1 MPKLK
6 RASSS
11 LAASRAKKQKRLRVA
26 ERLQQDSDDIS
37 NGRNRRGRE
46 ERRRERNTEA
56 RRISRLDPLRRQQ
69 EQTRDTAA
77 RRRVRQNP
85 ERRQEEQMRNTV
97 AHRVAREDPIRRM
110 EQQQRDLIQHRE
122 ARADPQYSAQEQQA
136 NNTRRQQVC
145 AGRQANFRA
154 LNYHPDNFVN
164 TTSVGLLSVQCQN
177 CGALKFSKETEG
189 FCCSK
194 GNVKLDVFPQPQP
207 FLQRLYEGTDS
218 DSKHF
223 LSNIQK
229 YNCAF
234 QMTSFGCHEI
244 NMAGFSPSFRIQGQ
258 VYHLIGSMVPT
269 AGESPKFAQIYFI
282 DNRESEVAA
291 RCAIV
296 DGLRPDIVSSINELL
311 INENRYVEVFKVAK
325 EIFEQQDS
333 STNIK
338 IVINENKRPSGEHSR
353 RYNSPVNDEI
363 AVLMPNDNI
372 SNRDVVL
379 HYRDGGLRHISELH
393 RSYDPLQY
401 PLLFPH
407 GTDGW
412 HVNLKLQNGKK
423 LTALVYYR
431 YHIMVRQ
438 NVSVLLRAKRLF
450 QQFLVDAYC
459 KIETERLQFL
469 RREQTALRADCYQD
483 LRDAILD
490 SDGDPRNVG
499 RRVILPSTFTGG
511 PQYMHERKQDAMT
524 YVRKYGH
531 PDLFITTTT
540 NPNWPEIK
548 DSLLPGQDPH
558 DRPDIVARVFRLKV
572 QKLLEML
579 KSEMIFGKPQA
590 WLYSIEW
597 QKRGLPHCHLLLWLI
612 AEHRITPDKIDNVIC
627 AEIPNPTV
635 DPELHQIAMSN
646 MVHGPCGSIN
656 PQSPCM
662 QDGHCSK
669 KYPKQY
675 ISESQLGADSY
686 PLYKRSSPDDGGQV
700 STISMRVGGTRID
713 QQVDNRWIVPYNKL
727 LLRSM
732 NCHCN
737 VELCMS
743 IKSIK
748 YVLKYVHKGCDQAMF
763 TLQSSRVDEISDY
776 QNARYVSSNEAVWRI
791 LEFPI
796 HERDPPVQ
804 QLAVHLENGQRV
816 YFTEDTARDQASRD
830 PPKTTLTEFF
840 NLCQV
845 DDFART
851 LYYVD
856 VPRYYTW
863 NKKSWSRRKQGT
875 PVDGFPGIKEARI
888 LGRVYT
894 ISPRQGECFY
904 LRLLLHHVRGPQSFS
919 DLRTVN
925 GDLCCSFRE
934 ACFKLDLLEDDNQY
948 HLAMEEASVSNSA
961 ASLRSLFA
969 VILTW
974 CEPSNP
980 FEMYERNKEVMAEDF
995 LHQHRTRLGNV
1006 DLDYNDDIF
1015 NLALND
1021 LQDKV
1026 LSMGGRELSEY
1037 GLPQP
1042 QTVDN
1047 DRFAMVYHREINYDQ
1062 GEQRAYVERNLPLLT
1077 SDQQEVYDSFCSM
1090 ITGNDGG
1097 MLFLDAP
1104 GGTGKTFLIN
1114 IILAKLRSE
1123 GKIALATASSGIA
1136 ATLLTGGR
1144 TLHSTFKIPLD
1155 LHAMDIPICNIK
1167 KGTALCRVI
1176 QEGKATVVDEAPMTN
1191 KLAFEALDRT
1201 LRDLTGKDQP
1211 MGGMCMLLCGDFR
1224 QILPVIQGGT
1234 RGNIVD
1240 SCLKK
1245 SFLWDHVTVK
1255 HLHTNM
1261 RVHLHEDEAAGEF
1274 AGQLLAIGDG
1284 KYPIDISPDI
1294 IQLPENIGTFVC
1306 SMDELVSRV
1315 YPDLLSNF
1323 RNMNWLSERCI
1334 LAPLNETTR
1343 TINTAL
1349 VAQLPGNSVEYRSL
1363 DSVLDESQAV
1373 HFPIEFL
1380 NSLEVSGFP
1389 SHLLSLKIAAPIIIL
1404 RSLDPPRVT
1413 NGTRCVI
1420 TKLSANTIEA
1430 KISHGRYAGHDI
1442 IIPHIPLIP
1451 SNSTLPFEFR
1461 RLQFPV
1467 ALCFAMTIN
1476 KSQGQTFKAVGVD
1489 LTNESFTHGML
1500 YVALSRVGSP
1510 NCLTLLVREGRKT
1523 CNVVYSEVFN

>member
-1 MPKLK
+1 M
-6 RASSS
+6 
-11 LAASRAKKQKRLRVA
+11 
-26 ERLQQDSDDIS
+26 
-37 NGRNRRGRE
+37 
-46 ERRRERNTEA
+46 
-56 RRISRLDPLRRQQ
+56 
-69 EQTRDTAA
+69 
-77 RRRVRQNP
+77 
-85 ERRQEEQMRNTV
+85 
-97 AHRVAREDPIRRM
+97 H
-110 EQQQRDLIQHRE
+110 HRE
-122 ARADPQYSAQEQQA
+122 ARSDPQYQAREQQI
-136 NNTRRQQVC
+136 NNTRRQQVRSS
-145 AGRQANFRA
+145 RQASLRA
-154 LNYHPDNFVN
+154 LQYQPQNFYN
-164 TTSVGLLSVQCQN
+164 TTDIGTMSLQCSN
-177 CGALKFSKETEG
+177 CSALKFEKETDSL
-189 FCCSK
+189 CCSK
-194 GNVKLDVFPQPQP
+194 GNVQLDEFPQVQT
-207 FLQRLYEGTDS
+207 FLQHLYEGIDS
-218 DSKHF
+218 NGKHF
-223 LSNIQK
+223 LANIRK
-229 YNCAF
+229 YNCVF
-234 QMTSFGCHEI
+234 QMTSFGCHEVS
-244 NMAGFSPSFRIQGQ
+244 MAGFNPSFRIQGQ
-258 VYHLIGSMVPT
+258 VYHLIGSIVPT
-269 AGESPKFAQIYFI
+269 EGESPKFAQIYFI
-282 DNRESEVAA
+282 DNEESEIAT
-291 RCAIV
+291 RSAIV
-296 DGLRPDIVSSINELL
+296 DGLKPDIIRGINNLL
-311 INENRYVEVFKVAK
+311 HENNHHVEVFKVAK
-325 EIFEQQDS
+325 EIFEQE
-333 STNIK
+333 STPTNVK
-338 IVINENKRPSGEHSR
+338 IVINETKRPSGEHSR
-353 RYNSPVNDEI
+353 RYNRPLSDEI
-363 AVLMPNDNI
+363 GVLMPNDVAN
-372 SNRDVVL
+372 NRDIVL
-379 HYRDGGLRHISELH
+379 HYKDGGLKHISELH

-412 HVNLKLQNGKK
+412 HVNLKLQNGRK
-423 LTALVYYR
+423 LTAMVYYR

-450 QQFLVDAYC
+450 QQYLVDAYC

-490 SDGDPRNVG
+490 GDGDPNNVG
-499 RRVILPSTFTGG
+499 RRIILPSTFTGG
-511 PQYMHERKQDAMT
+511 PRYMHERQQDAMT

-548 DSLLPGQDPH
+548 NSLLPGQDPQ

-579 KSEMIFGKPQA
+579 KSEMVFGKAQA

-597 QKRGLPHCHLLLWLI
+597 QKRGLPHCHLLLWLS
-612 AEHRITPDKIDNVIC
+612 ADHRITPDKIDDVIC
-627 AEIPNPTV
+627 AEIPDPSV
-635 DPELHQIAMSN
+635 DPELHQIVMSN
-646 MVHGPCGSIN
+646 MVHGPCGCIN
-656 PQSPCM
+656 PNSPCM
-662 QDGHCSK
+662 QDGRCSK

-675 ISESQLGADSY
+675 IAETQLGADSY
-686 PLYKRSSPDDGGQV
+686 PLYRRSSPDNGGQV
-700 STISMRVGGTRID
+700 SNISMRIGGSRVD
-713 QQVDNRWIVPYNKL
+713 QQIDNRWIVPYNKL

-763 TLQSSRVDEISDY
+763 ALRGSQVDEISDY
-776 QNARYVSSNEAVWRI
+776 QNARYVSSNEAAWRI

-816 YFTEDTARDQASRD
+816 YFTEDTALDRASGD

-840 NLCQV
+840 ALCRV
-845 DDFART
+845 DGFAKT
-851 LYYVD
+851 LLYVD
-856 VPRYYTW
+856 VPKYYTW
-863 NKKSWSRRKQGT
+863 SNKSWSRRKQGT
-875 PVDGFPGIKEARI
+875 DVAGFPGVKEAHV

-894 ISPRQGECFY
+894 INPRQGECFY
-904 LRLLLHHVRGPQSFS
+904 LRLLLHHIRGPQSFAE
-919 DLRTVN
+919 LKTVE
-925 GDLCCSFRE
+925 GDLCSSFRE
-934 ACFKLDLLEDDNQY
+934 ACFRLGLLEDDNQY
-948 HLAMEEASVSNSA
+948 HLAMQEASVSNSA
-961 ASLRSLFA
+961 SSLRSLFA

-980 FEMYERNKEVMAEDF
+980 LDIYEHHKEHMAEDF
-995 LHQHRTRLGNV
+995 LHQQRTRLNDN
-1006 DLDYNDDIF
+1006 DLSFNDDIF

-1042 QTVDN
+1042 QAVDN
-1047 DRFAMVYHREINYDQ
+1047 DRFARVYRREIDYDQ
-1062 GEQRAYVERNLPLLT
+1062 GEQQAYVEHNLPMLT
-1077 SDQQEVYDSFCSM
+1077 ADQREVYDCFCSM
-1090 ITGNDGG
+1090 INGNEGG

-1114 IILAKLRSE
+1114 LILAKLRSE
-1123 GKIALATASSGIA
+1123 GNIALATASSGIA

-1155 LHAMDIPICNIK
+1155 LFAMDIPICSIK
-1167 KGTALCRVI
+1167 KGTALSRVI

-1201 LRDLTGKDQP
+1201 LRDLTGKDQL

-1245 SFLWDHVTVK
+1245 SFLWEHVVVK

-1261 RVHLHEDEAAGEF
+1261 RVHLHGDEAAGEF

-1284 KYPIDISPDI
+1284 KYPIDTSPDI
-1294 IQLPENIGTFVC
+1294 IQLPESIGTFVC
-1306 SMDELVSRV
+1306 NIDELVSKV

-1323 RNMNWLSERCI
+1323 RNVAWLSERCI
-1334 LAPLNETTR
+1334 LAPLNENTR
-1343 TINTAL
+1343 AINTAL
-1349 VAQLPGNSVEYRSL
+1349 VAQLPGESVEYSSL

-1389 SHLLSLKIAAPIIIL
+1389 SHLLSLKVSAPIIIL
-1404 RSLDPPRVT
+1404 RSLDPPKVT

-1430 KISHGRYAGHDI
+1430 RISHGRYAGHDI
-1442 IIPHIPLIP
+1442 IIPRIPLIP
-1451 SNSTLPFEFR
+1451 SNSALPFEFR

-1510 NCLTLLVREGRKT
+1510 NCLTLLVGENRKT
-1523 CNVVYSEVFN
+1523 RNVIYNEVFN

>member
-1 MPKLK
+1 METLKKFLSYTLLLADVHVNITILNKPIRNHSLVFHLSLKMPKLK
-6 RASSS
+6 RSSS
-11 LAASRAKKQKRLRVA
+11 SKATSKAKKQKRM
-26 ERLQQDSDDIS
+26 ERLQAAERRQQDLGDTSDQNHDA
-37 NGRNRRGRE
+37 GLE
-46 ERRRERNTEA
+46 CKERRRDRNTEA
-56 RRISRLDPLRRQQ
+56 RRNARLDPERRQ
-69 EQTRDTAA
+69 EERIRDLVA
-77 RRRVRQNP
+77 RRRLRQEDP
-85 ERRQEEQMRNTV
+85 ERRQEEQVRNTE
-97 AHRVAREDPIRRM
+97 AHRIAREDPIRRM
-110 EQQQRDLIQHRE
+110 EERQQNTLQHRE
-122 ARADPQYSAQEQQA
+122 ARSDPEYRAQEQQI
-136 NNTRRQQVC
+136 NNTRRQQVRQ
-145 AGRQANFRA
+145 GRQANFRA
-154 LNYHPDNFVN
+154 LNYHPDNFLN
-164 TTSVGLLSVQCQN
+164 TTNVGLLSVECQK
-177 CGALKFSKETEG
+177 CGALKISKETEG
-189 FCCSK
+189 LCCSK
-194 GNVKLDVFPQPQP
+194 GNVKLDAFPQPQP
-207 FLQRLYEGTDS
+207 FLQHLYEGIDN
-218 DSKHF
+218 DGKHF
-223 LSNIQK
+223 LSNIRK

-234 QMTSFGCHEI
+234 QMTNFGCNEI
-244 NMAGFSPSFRIQGQ
+244 TMAGFNPSFRIQGQ

-282 DNRESEVAA
+282 DNRESEVAT
-291 RCAIV
+291 RCTII
-296 DGLRPDIVSSINELL
+296 DGLRPDIVSGISELL
-311 INENRYVEVFKVAK
+311 FDDNHYVEVFKLAK
-325 EIFEQQDS
+325 EVFEQHDS
-333 STNIK
+333 PSNIK

-353 RYNSPVNDEI
+353 RYNSPVSDEI
-363 AVLMPNDNI
+363 AVLMPNDNVN
-372 SNRDVVL
+372 NRDIVL
-379 HYRDGGLRHISELH
+379 HYRDGGLLRISELH

-412 HVNLKLQNGKK
+412 HINLKLQNGKK

-438 NVSVLLRAKRLF
+438 NVSFLLRAKRLF

-483 LRDAILD
+483 LRDAILEG
-490 SDGDPRNVG
+490 DGDPRNVG

-511 PQYMHERKQDAMT
+511 PRYMHERQQDAMS

-548 DSLLPGQDPH
+548 DNLLSGQDSQ
-558 DRPDIVARVFRLKV
+558 DRPDIVARVFKLKV

-579 KSEMIFGKPQA
+579 KSEMVFGKPQA

-597 QKRGLPHCHLLLWLI
+597 QKHGLPHCHLLLWLI
-612 AEHRITPDKIDNVIC
+612 AEHRITPDKIDDVIC
-627 AEIPNPTV
+627 AEIPDPAV
-635 DPELHQIAMSN
+635 DPELHQIVMSN
-646 MVHGPCGSIN
+646 MVHGPCSSIN

-675 ISESQLGADSY
+675 NSETLLGADSY
-686 PLYKRSSPDDGGQV
+686 PLYKRSSPDSGGQV
-700 STISMRVGGTRID
+700 STIRMRIIGGSHVS
-713 QQVDNRWIVPYNKL
+713 QEVDNRWIVPYNKL

-763 TLQSSRVDEISDY
+763 TLQSNQVDEISDY
-776 QNARYVSSNEAVWRI
+776 QNARYVSSNEAAWRI
-791 LEFPI
+791 LEFQI
-796 HERDPPVQ
+796 HERDPSVQ

-816 YFTEDTARDQASRD
+816 YFTEDTASDQASRD

-840 NLCQV
+840 ALCRI
-845 DDFART
+845 DNFAKT
-851 LYYVD
+851 LLYVD
-856 VPRYYTW
+856 VPKYYTW
-863 NKKSWSRRKQGT
+863 DKKAWNRKKQGT
-875 PVDGFPGIKEARI
+875 DVAGHPGVKEAHV

-919 DLRTVN
+919 ELRTVN
-925 GDLCCSFRE
+925 GDLCSSFRE
-934 ACFKLDLLEDDNQY
+934 ACFKLGLLEDDNQY
-948 HLAMEEASVSNSA
+948 HLAMEETAVGNSPA
-961 ASLRSLFA
+961 NLHSLLA

-974 CEPSNP
+974 CEPSSP
-980 FEMYERNKEVMAEDF
+980 LEIYEHHKEAMAEDF
-995 LHQHRTRLGNV
+995 LYQHRTRLGNV
-1006 DLDYNDDIF
+1006 ELGFSDDIF

-1021 LQDKV
+1021 LQDRV

-1047 DRFAMVYHREINYDQ
+1047 DRFARVYHREIDYDQ
-1062 GEQRAYVERNLPLLT
+1062 GEQRAYVEHNVPMLT
-1077 SDQQEVYDSFCSM
+1077 ADQREVYDYFCSM
-1090 ITGNDGG
+1090 IDNNEGG

-1114 IILAKLRSE
+1114 LILAKLRSE

-1144 TLHSTFKIPLD
+1144 TLHSMFKVPLD
-1155 LHAMDIPICNIK
+1155 LHAMDVPICSIK
-1167 KGTALCRVI
+1167 KGTALCKVI

-1191 KLAFEALDRT
+1191 RLAFEALDRT
-1201 LRDLTGKDQP
+1201 LKDLTGNSQP

-1245 SFLWDHVTVK
+1245 SFLWEHVTVK

-1261 RVHLHEDEAAGEF
+1261 RVHLCGDEAAGQF
-1274 AGQLLAIGDG
+1274 ADQLLAIGDG
-1284 KYPIDISPDI
+1284 KFPIDTSPDV
-1294 IQLPENIGTFVC
+1294 IQLPENVGTFV
-1306 SMDELVSRV
+1306 SNVSELISRV
-1315 YPDLLSNF
+1315 YPDLLQNF
-1323 RNMNWLSERCI
+1323 TNIVWLSERCI
-1334 LAPLNETTR
+1334 LAPLNKTTHA
-1343 TINTAL
+1343 INTTL
-1349 VAQLPGNSVEYRSL
+1349 VEQLPGDCVEYRSL
-1363 DSVLDESQAV
+1363 DSVPDDTQAV
-1373 HFPIEFL
+1373 QFPIEFL
-1380 NSLEVSGFP
+1380 NSLEISGLP
-1389 SHLLSLKIAAPIIIL
+1389 LHLLLLKVAAPIIIL
-1404 RSLDPPRVT
+1404 RSLDPPKVT

-1430 KISHGRYAGHDI
+1430 KISHGKYAGHNI
-1442 IIPHIPLIP
+1442 IIPRIPLIQHYLLNLDDF
-1451 SNSTLPFEFR
+1451 SF
-1461 RLQFPV
+1461 QFHF
-1467 ALCFAMTIN
+1467 AL
-1476 KSQGQTFKAVGVD
+1476 
-1489 LTNESFTHGML
+1489 
-1500 YVALSRVGSP
+1500 R
-1510 NCLTLLVREGRKT
+1510 
-1523 CNVVYSEVFN
+1523 